1 MKLVKKAKKGFTIVE
16 LVIVIGVIGILS
28 AILIPTFVNVTK
40 NAEEAA
46 LQANLAQGYSMYA
59 AEMADGY
66 VDGYKDSSDKA
77 IKIAQEDQF
86 HVTLQF
92 DGSFYNFDGDKWNT
106 TGVTTP
112 TAKVVTTDAA
122 SPEKLAADLST
133 FNKVTVWVK
142 VAA

>member
-66 VDGYKDSSDKA
+66 VDGTSPAKA
-77 IKIAQEDQF
+77 IAQKSQYEVVLKFNDKKYAYNTEGKWIESDSATT
-86 HVTLQF
+86 TL
-92 DGSFYNFDGDKWNT
+92 
-106 TGVTTP
+106 
-112 TAKVVTTDAA
+112 VVAGEEA
-122 SPEKLAADLST
+122 LST
-133 FNKVTVWVK
+133 FNKVTVYVL
-142 VAA
+142 